1 MTAGS
6 LAGRRVLMMAG
17 GTGGHV
23 IPGISVAKA
32 LQAQGAVVTWLGTR
46 AGIESRL
53 VPDASIEIDW
63 LSIGG
68 LRGKRLTTRLA
79 APWRLLAACGQAW
92 GVLRRRQPELVI
104 GMGGFAAGPG
114 GLVAKLTGRQ
124 LLLHEQ
130 NAIAGLTNRLLARLA
145 DRVMVAFPDAL
156 PRAPRRV
163 HTGNPVRIDMQQPL
177 PLRCRVADAPLRVL
191 VIGGSRGALALN
203 ESVPEAIACLP
214 VPQSVEIRHQCGED
228 GLTMTRDSYRRR
240 GLPQA
245 RIEPFIDDMR
255 SAYGWCDVVIC
266 RAGALTV
273 AELACVGRAAV
284 LVPFPYAVDD
294 HQTWN
299 ARYLADRQAAA
310 LVPQG
315 ERFAARLAAVLTD
328 VWHDPERA
336 CAMARRAQR
345 LALPAALERVVSECA
360 GLLGAA
366 A

>member
-1 MTAGS
+1 M
-6 LAGRRVLMMAG
+6 
-17 GTGGHV
+17 
-23 IPGISVAKA
+23 
-32 LQAQGAVVTWLGTR
+32 
-46 AGIESRL
+46 
-53 VPDASIEIDW
+53 
-63 LSIGG
+63 
-68 LRGKRLTTRLA
+68 
-79 APWRLLAACGQAW
+79 
-92 GVLRRRQPELVI
+92 LRRRQPELVI

-114 GLVAKLTGRQ
+114 GLMAKLTGRK

-130 NAIAGLTNRLLARLA
+130 NAIAGLTNRLLARFA
-145 DRVMVAFPDAL
+145 DRVMEAFPDAL
-156 PRAPRRV
+156 PRVPRRRRV
-163 HTGNPVRIDMQQPL
+163 HTGNPVRSDMQQPL
-177 PLRCRVADAPLRVL
+177 PLRRRAADAPLRVL

-203 ESVPEAIACLP
+203 EGVPEAIARLP
-214 VPQSVEIRHQCGED
+214 QPQSVAVRHQCGED
-228 GLTMTRDSYRRR
+228 RLAATRACYRRV

-255 SAYGWCDVVIC
+255 SAYGWCDVAIC

-299 ARYLADRQAAA
+299 ARYLVDHQAAA

-336 CAMARRAQR
+336 CAMARRARR
-345 LALPAALERVVSECA
+345 LALPAALDQVVSECA
-360 GLLGAA
+360 GLLGATP
-366 A
+366 